1 MNSPE
6 IACGINV
13 YCTGPDAADLPSALD
28 DMAELGY
35 SHIALSPI
43 SEDATDVAGQLM
55 DVLEMTDAEP
65 PALHRRVWSWKFTR

>member
-43 SEDATDVAGQLM
+43 SEDATDVA
-55 DVLEMTDAEP
+55 
-65 PALHRRVWSWKFTR
+65 ALK